1 MSEGGKQGGGK
12 QGSRA
17 GAAAWTAVAAGTI
30 GSLMATIDTSVV
42 SASLPTIQGEIGA
55 SQTEGTW
62 ISTAY
67 LVAEIV
73 MIPLAGWFDRLLGL
87 RTFLIGCT
95 VLFTAFSILC
105 GLSDSL
111 GVMIIGRIGQGFTGG
126 AMIPT
131 ALTIVSTMLPPA
143 QRSVGIALFGF
154 TAVFGPVAGPILGGY
169 LTENYSWHYAFFINV
184 PLGVGLLGLLLV
196 GLPARKSHLGL
207 IAQADWLGIGG
218 LTLGLGALT
227 VVLEEGQRERWLES
241 SLIDQLIVVSLTGF
255 ALLILGQ
262 LVARSPVI
270 QLKIILTRAFGSVFL
285 LSIVVGSGLY
295 GVSYL
300 LPQFLSALADYN
312 AFQSGMVTF
321 IIGVPSL
328 LMMTIFPVLEKRLDL
343 RLAVAIGL
351 GLYGFGC
358 LSNAHLTID
367 STGVNF
373 ATSLIVIG
381 FGQFFALIFLNSAAT
396 SAVDQKLAEDASGLF
411 NAARNL
417 GGSFGLAVIASL
429 RENRTWLHGER
440 LAEGVTGNSLG
451 AQDLVTRN
459 VAQMGIGD
467 PVAGLERSYSGL
479 NTSFQDAGTA
489 LAFSD
494 IFFLFGML
502 MLCAIP
508 LTLLLKPLPKGGSK
522 PPA

>member
-1 MSEGGKQGGGK
+1 MSEGQSG
-12 QGSRA
+12 RA

-73 MIPLAGWFDRLLGL
+73 MIPLAGWFDRLFGL
-87 RTFLIGCT
+87 RNFLIGCT
-95 VLFTAFSILC
+95 VLFTGFSIMC

-111 GVMIIGRIGQGFTGG
+111 GMMIIGRIGQGFSGG

-131 ALTIVSTMLPPA
+131 ALTIVATMLPPA
-143 QRSVGIALFGF
+143 QRSIGIALFGF

-184 PLGVGLLGLLLV
+184 PLGVGLLALLLM
-196 GLPARKSHLGL
+196 GLPATKAKLGL
-207 IAQADWLGIGG
+207 IREADWLGIGG
-218 LTLGLGALT
+218 LALGLGTLT

-241 SLIDQLIVVSLTGF
+241 PLIIRLIVVSLIGF
-255 ALLILGQ
+255 ALLIIGQ
-262 LVARSPVI
+262 LTAKSPVI
-270 QLKIILTRAFGSVFL
+270 RLKLILTRAFGSVFV
-285 LSIVVGSGLY
+285 LSLVVGAGLY
-295 GVSYL
+295 GVSYM
-300 LPQFLSALADYN
+300 LPQFLTALADYN
-312 AFQSGMVTF
+312 ALQSGEVTF

-328 LMMTIFPVLEKRLDL
+328 ALMMIYPILEKRLDL
-343 RLAVAIGL
+343 RLAVAAGL
-351 GLYGFGC
+351 ALYGVGC
-358 LSNAHLTID
+358 LANARLTID
-367 STGVNF
+367 TTGVNF
-373 ATSLIVIG
+373 AYSLIIIG

-396 SAVDQKLAEDASGLF
+396 SAVEQKYAEDASGLF

-417 GGSFGLAVIASL
+417 GGSFGLAAIASL
-429 RENRTWLHGER
+429 RENRTWFHAER
-440 LAEGVTGNSLG
+440 LAEGVTGNG
-451 AQDLVTRN
+451 AAVQATVAQN

-467 PVAGLERSYSGL
+467 PVAGLARSYANF
-479 NTSFQDAGTA
+479 NTTFQNAGTA

-494 IFFLFGML
+494 IFFLIGVMML
-502 MLCAIP
+502 GAIP
-508 LTLLLKPLPKGGSK
+508 LTLLLKPLPKGAKSQ
-522 PPA
+522 PA

>member
-1 MSEGGKQGGGK
+1 MSKRGGKSGGSGGK
-12 QGSRA
+12 A
-17 GAAAWTAVAAGTI
+17 GATAWIAVAAGTI

-73 MIPLAGWFDRLLGL
+73 MIPLAGWFDRLFGL
-87 RTFLIGCT
+87 RSFLMGCT
-95 VLFTAFSILC
+95 VLFTGFSILC

-111 GVMIIGRIGQGFTGG
+111 GVMIIGRIGQGFSGG

-131 ALTIVSTMLPPA
+131 ALTIVATMLPAA

-154 TAVFGPVAGPILGGY
+154 TAVFGPVAGPILGGW

-184 PLGVGLLGLLLV
+184 PLGVGLLGLLLI
-196 GLPARKSHLGL
+196 GLPARKSHLAL

-218 LTLGLGALT
+218 LALGLGALT

-241 SLIDQLIVVSLTGF
+241 ALIDRLIVVSLIGF

-262 LVARSPVI
+262 LTARSPVI
-270 QLKIILTRAFGSVFL
+270 RLRIILTRAFGSVFL
-285 LSIVVGSGLY
+285 LSLVVGAGLY
-295 GVSYL
+295 GVSYM

-328 LMMTIFPVLEKRLDL
+328 LMMTIFPILEKRLDV
-343 RLAVAIGL
+343 RVAVAIGL
-351 GLYGFGC
+351 ALYGFGC

-373 ATSLIVIG
+373 AESLIIIG

-396 SAVDQKLAEDASGLF
+396 SAVEQRFAEDASGLF

-417 GGSFGLAVIASL
+417 GGSFGLAVIAAL

-440 LAEGVTGNSLG
+440 LAEGVTGNAPA
-451 AQDLVTRN
+451 AQDYVAQT
-459 VAQMGIGD
+459 VAQMGMGD
-467 PVAGLERSYSGL
+467 PAAGLDATYSRL
-479 NTSFQDAGTA
+479 NTSFQNAGTA

-494 IFFLFGML
+494 IFFLFGVL
-502 MLCAIP
+502 MLIAIP
-508 LTLLLKPLPKGGSK
+508 LTLLLKPLPKGGSR